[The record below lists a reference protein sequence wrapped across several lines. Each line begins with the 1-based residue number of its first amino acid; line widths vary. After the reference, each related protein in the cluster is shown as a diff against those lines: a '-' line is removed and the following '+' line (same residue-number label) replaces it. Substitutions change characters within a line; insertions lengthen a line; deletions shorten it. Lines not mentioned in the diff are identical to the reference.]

1 MRNKNNIFDINGVY
15 MKEKMYLFESNI
27 KQKEKVEKIGFF
39 SQIEFIV
46 VIFTKNTLF
55 FYEKQEKTDG
65 ILSITINNIYKQK
78 LFLDNINIIS

>member
-1 MRNKNNIFDINGVY
+1 MRNKNNIFDMNSVY
-15 MKEKMYLFESNI
+15 MKGKMCLFESNI
-27 KQKEKVEKIGFF
+27 KQKEKVKKIGFF

>member
-78 LFLDNINIIS
+78 LLLDNINIIS

>member
-1 MRNKNNIFDINGVY
+1 

-65 ILSITINNIYKQK
+65 ILSTNRCPGG
-78 LFLDNINIIS
+78 

>member
-78 LFLDNINIIS
+78 LFLDNINNIS

>member
-78 LFLDNINIIS
+78 RCPGI